1 MNPELVDKFLND
13 EYYYPCP
20 QCQQSIHLVLNLII
34 SAPKGMFTMENSAP
48 YELKKAKLIEYG
60 VLDKEGKDL
69 SMDYIVQ
76 RLKKEKAEHLQ
87 GEDQKSNSVLLKT
100 KNYIM
105 QRLKIKKV
113 EHLQGE
119 DQKSN
124 RAHLKTMI
132 FNFYSVIRSKKFKE
146 IKFDFFDWDDYDK
159 ITLHIIEEIEREQ
172 ENYYLHPPREKFV
185 TLEKDEPLMEKWNK
199 IKEIMGQQHRP
210 PLKNR
215 EYPYLKK
222 ILEKKKKK
230 QTKN

>member
-1 MNPELVDKFLND
+1 MTRLTQYSISCPKCQNSFSIVCEASINTWMNPELVDKFLND

-34 SAPKGMFTMENSAP
+34 SAPKGMFTLENSAP
-48 YELKKAKLIEYG
+48 YELKKSKLIEYG

-159 ITLHIIEEIEREQ
+159 ITL
-172 ENYYLHPPREKFV
+172 L
-185 TLEKDEPLMEKWNK
+185 
-199 IKEIMGQQHRP
+199 
-210 PLKNR
+210 
-215 EYPYLKK
+215 
-222 ILEKKKKK
+222 
-230 QTKN
+230 

>member
-1 MNPELVDKFLND
+1 MTSLTKYSISCPHCQNSFSIVCEASINTWMNPELVDKFLND
-13 EYYYPCP
+13 EYYYSCP
-20 QCQQSIHLVLNLII
+20 RCQQSVHLVHTMII
-34 SAPKGMFTMENSAP
+34 SGPKGMFSMENNAS

-69 SMDYIVQ
+69 SMDYIIQ
-76 RLKKEKAEHLQ
+76 RLKKEK
-87 GEDQKSNSVLLKT
+87 
-100 KNYIM
+100 
-105 QRLKIKKV
+105 V
-113 EHLQGE
+113 EHLHGE

-172 ENYYLHPPREKFV
+172 KNYYLHPPGEKYV

-199 IKEIMGQQHRP
+199 IKEIMGHQQRP
-210 PLKNR
+210 PLNNR

>member
-1 MNPELVDKFLND
+1 M
-13 EYYYPCP
+13 
-20 QCQQSIHLVLNLII
+20 II
-34 SAPKGMFTMENSAP
+34 SGPKGMFSMENNAS

-60 VLDKEGKDL
+60 VLDEEGKDI
-69 SMDYIVQ
+69 SMNYILQ
-76 RLKKEKAEHLQ
+76 RFKKEHDEHLH
-87 GEDQKSNSVLLKT
+87 GK
-100 KNYIM
+100 
-105 QRLKIKKV
+105 
-113 EHLQGE
+113 

-199 IKEIMGQQHRP
+199 IKEIMGHQQRP

-222 ILEKKKKK
+222 ILEKKK